1 MDNKDLVKAL
11 GAIAVIGNP
20 GFWIQMAVYRAF
32 MEEEQDSKP
41 DDK

>member
-11 GAIAVIGNP
+11 GALPFVLNP